1 MNCTKKRSQMKFTTG
16 VLAIA
21 MALLFSAPGLPAQET
36 KAPANQESLSTRT
49 IYLTNSSDR
58 QEGNEI
64 VTAVRNLVTPRSKI
78 YFVPSQNAIVVSST
92 PDQLALAEKLISDL
106 DRPNKTYRLTYTF
119 TEMDNGKRIG
129 TQHYSL
135 IVVSGERT
143 TLKQGSRV
151 PISTGWYNPGSSRAE
166 AQMTYVDIG
175 MNFDVTLDEFAN
187 GVRLRSRVEQS
198 SIAEQ
203 TSSATPQDP
212 VIRQTTLE
220 GTAFLTPG
228 KPMMLGSL
236 DIPGSTRHMDVEVVM
251 EAIK

>member
-1 MNCTKKRSQMKFTTG
+1 MSCTQLRSQTKFISG
-16 VLAIA
+16 FLAITLA
-21 MALLFSAPGLPAQET
+21 VLCGGLSLRAQEP
-36 KAPANQESLSTRT
+36 KAPITPDNLSTRT
-49 IYLTNSSDR
+49 IFLTNSSDR

-64 VTAVRNLVTPRSKI
+64 ITAIRNIASPQAKI
-78 YFVPSQNAIVVSST
+78 YFVPSQNAIVIRST

-119 TEMDNGKRIG
+119 TEMDNAKPVG
-129 TQHYSL
+129 TQHYGL

-151 PISTGWYNPGSSRAE
+151 PIVVGSGTSGAPP
-166 AQMTYVDIG
+166 QVTYIDVG
-175 MNFDVTLDEFAN
+175 MNFDVTLDEFSN

-198 SIAEQ
+198 SAEQ
-203 TSSATPQDP
+203 TSGATPQDP

-228 KPMMLGSL
+228 KPMILGSL
-236 DIPGSTRHMDVEVVM
+236 DIPGTTRHMDVAVEM